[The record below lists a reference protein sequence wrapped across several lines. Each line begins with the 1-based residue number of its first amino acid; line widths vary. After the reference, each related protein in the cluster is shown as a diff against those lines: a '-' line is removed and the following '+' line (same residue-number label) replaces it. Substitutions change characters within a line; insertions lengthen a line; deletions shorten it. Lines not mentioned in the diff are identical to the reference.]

1 LKLLPCHYGV
11 GAFSIYF
18 LERLIIM
25 AKKQN
30 VKFNG
35 VDIVLGGE
43 TYVLPPLP
51 IKAFSKGDASAKIQR
66 IQQEFMKMNE
76 EQTFAVSQES
86 VADLVSLVTMAL
98 ARNYPQIDDSVV
110 EEGCE
115 DITTLFSF
123 FQYLISQN
131 EEMTK
136 RIEEAQKNALRAFV
150 EQQEKQN

>member
-1 LKLLPCHYGV
+1 
-11 GAFSIYF
+11 
-18 LERLIIM
+18 M

-30 VKFNG
+30 VKFKG
-35 VDIVLGGE
+35 VDIILGGE

-66 IQQEFMKMNE
+66 IQNEFSEMNNK
-76 EQTFAVSQES
+76 QTFAVSQES

-98 ARNYPQIDDSVV
+98 GRNYPQIDEDVV
-110 EEGCE
+110 EDGCE
-115 DITTLFSF
+115 DITTLFSL

-136 RIEEAQKNALRAFV
+136 RIEEAQKNAFRAFV
-150 EQQEKQN
+150 EEKGKQN

>member
-1 LKLLPCHYGV
+1 
-11 GAFSIYF
+11 
-18 LERLIIM
+18 M

-66 IQQEFMKMNE
+66 IQKEFVEMNDK
-76 EQTFAVSQES
+76 QTLTISQES
-86 VADLVSLVTMAL
+86 VSDLVDLVVMAL
-98 ARNYPQIDDSVV
+98 ARNYPQIDASIV

-115 DITTLFSF
+115 DIMFLFSL
-123 FQYLISQN
+123 FQYLISQS
-131 EEMTK
+131 EEMNK
-136 RIEEAQKNALRAFV
+136 RIAEAQKNALRAFV
-150 EQQEKQN
+150 EKKESQN

>member
-1 LKLLPCHYGV
+1 MQQRKV
-11 GAFSIYF
+11 DK
-18 LERLIIM
+18 IM
-25 AKKQN
+25 AKKN
-30 VKFNG
+30 SVKFNG

-51 IKAFSKGDASAKIQR
+51 IKAFSKGDASKKIAR
-66 IQQEFMKMNE
+66 IQDEFMQMNE
-76 EQTFAVSQES
+76 KQSFAVSQES

-98 ARNYPQIDDSVV
+98 ARNYPQIDEDVV
-110 EEGCE
+110 EDGCE

-131 EEMTK
+131 AEMTK

-150 EQQEKQN
+150 EKKEAQN

>member
-1 LKLLPCHYGV
+1 
-11 GAFSIYF
+11 
-18 LERLIIM
+18 M

-35 VDIVLGGE
+35 VEITLGGE

-51 IKAFSKGDASAKIQR
+51 IKAFSKGDASAKIAR
-66 IQQEFMKMNE
+66 IQSEFMKMNE
-76 EQTFAVSQES
+76 EQSFSVSQES

-98 ARNYPQIDDSVV
+98 ARNYPQIDEDIV
-110 EEGCE
+110 EDGCE

-131 EEMTK
+131 AEMTK

-150 EQQEKQN
+150 EQKDKQN

>member
-1 LKLLPCHYGV
+1 MPICGV
-11 GAFSIYF
+11 EGYF
-18 LERLIIM
+18 CTIRKVDKIM

-35 VDIVLGGE
+35 VEITLGGE

-150 EQQEKQN
+150 EKKEKQN

>member
-1 LKLLPCHYGV
+1 MPICGV
-11 GAFSIYF
+11 EGYF
-18 LERLIIM
+18 CTIRKVDKIM

-35 VDIVLGGE
+35 VEITLGGE

-66 IQQEFMKMNE
+66 IQSEFMKMNE

-150 EQQEKQN
+150 EKKEKQN

>member
-1 LKLLPCHYGV
+1 
-11 GAFSIYF
+11 
-18 LERLIIM
+18 M

-66 IQQEFMKMNE
+66 IQKEFVQMNDE
-76 EQTFAVSQES
+76 NTFAVSQES
-86 VADLVSLVTMAL
+86 VSDLVDLVVMAL
-98 ARNYPQIDDSVV
+98 ARNYPQIDASIV

-115 DITTLFSF
+115 DIMFLFSL
-123 FQYLISQN
+123 FQYLISQS
-131 EEMTK
+131 EEMNK
-136 RIEEAQKNALRAFV
+136 RIAEAQKNALRAFV
-150 EQQEKQN
+150 EKKESQN

>member
-1 LKLLPCHYGV
+1 
-11 GAFSIYF
+11 
-18 LERLIIM
+18 M

-51 IKAFSKGDASAKIQR
+51 IKAFSKGDASAKISR
-66 IQQEFMKMNE
+66 IQNEFQKMNE
-76 EQTFAVSQES
+76 DNTFSISQES

-98 ARNYPQIDDSVV
+98 ARNYPQIDEDIV
-110 EEGCE
+110 EDGCE

-131 EEMTK
+131 AEMTK

-150 EQQEKQN
+150 EQKDKQN

>member
-1 LKLLPCHYGV
+1 
-11 GAFSIYF
+11 
-18 LERLIIM
+18 M

-35 VDIVLGGE
+35 VEIVLGGE
-43 TYVLPPLP
+43 TYILPPLP

-66 IQQEFMKMNE
+66 IQNEFMKMNE
-76 EQTFAVSQES
+76 EQSFAVSQES

-98 ARNYPQIDDSVV
+98 QRNYPGVDEDIV
-110 EEGCE
+110 EDGCE

-131 EEMTK
+131 AEMTK

-150 EQQEKQN
+150 EKKEKQS

>member
-1 LKLLPCHYGV
+1 MPICGV
-11 GAFSIYF
+11 EGYF
-18 LERLIIM
+18 CTIRKVDKIM

-35 VDIVLGGE
+35 VEITLGGE

-51 IKAFSKGDASAKIQR
+51 IKAFSQGDASAKIAR
-66 IQQEFMKMNE
+66 IQSEFMKMNE
-76 EQTFAVSQES
+76 EQSFSVSQES

-98 ARNYPQIDDSVV
+98 ARNYPQIDEDIV
-110 EEGCE
+110 EDGCE

-131 EEMTK
+131 AEMTK

-150 EQQEKQN
+150 EQKDKQN